1 MSTETS
7 VICAGLIE
15 RGHVA
20 VDDLQFSSGGLI
32 RDCRY
37 LSLDN
42 FTAIETDPDPGAY
55 AVTHVLSILPSID
68 RVMVVAWKA
77 RELSTRLT
85 CG

>member
-20 VDDLQFSSGGLI
+20 LNDLQFSARELI
-32 RDCRY
+32 RDGRY

-42 FTAIETDPDPGAY
+42 FAAVKTDSDA
-55 AVTHVLSILPSID
+55 
-68 RVMVVAWKA
+68 
-77 RELSTRLT
+77 
-85 CG
+85 